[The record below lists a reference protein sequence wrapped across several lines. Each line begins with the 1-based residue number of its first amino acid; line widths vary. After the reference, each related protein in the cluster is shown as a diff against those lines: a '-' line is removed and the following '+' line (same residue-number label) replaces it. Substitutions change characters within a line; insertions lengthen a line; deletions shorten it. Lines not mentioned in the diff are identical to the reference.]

1 MSEENR
7 YQHNKKFLQFND
19 VIGYQK
25 TSKLKQNILCFQILY
40 PDLVSYIFKKYVGI
54 KI

>member
-1 MSEENR
+1 MSEEKR
-7 YQHNKKFLQFND
+7 YQHKKKFLQFND
-19 VIGYQK
+19 VISYQM
-25 TSKLKQNILCFQILY
+25 TSKSKLNILCFQILY

>member
-7 YQHNKKFLQFND
+7 YQHKKKFLQFND
-19 VIGYQK
+19 VISYQMISK
-25 TSKLKQNILCFQILY
+25 SKLNILFFQILY